1 MGSKKL
7 QVLLP
12 VLFAIVMI
20 VGMLIGFQLKEK
32 TMSPLFFKSS
42 TRSSIQELTEL
53 IKNRYVDKVSEDSIN
68 GLVAN
73 ELLKHLDPHSV
84 YIPASDLSAANE
96 DIMGN
101 FQGIGI
107 EFRQMN
113 DTVNVMSVIS
123 GGPAEKVGL
132 MVGDQLIFVNDTV
145 AIAGK
150 KLDGTA
156 IRKLFRGPADSKVK
170 IKFLRAGK
178 MLEATIARGNI
189 PVSSVDA
196 AYMIAPKVGFIRLNK
211 FAERTYE
218 EFMTELEKLQ
228 AQKMQ
233 SLILDL
239 RGNTGG
245 LMKEA
250 VDMADEF
257 LEDNQLIVY
266 TEGENTPRT
275 EFTAKRPGLFEK
287 GKLVVLIDES
297 SASASEILAGAL
309 QDWDRATIMGRRSFG
324 KGLVQQQFQLSD
336 GSAVRLTIA
345 RYFTPLGRNIQKS
358 YAEGIDK
365 YNDELLGRFHH
376 IDSTTKKD
384 SLARTA
390 KKYKTPAGKTV
401 FGGGGITPDTTVLFD
416 SSLYTRAV
424 LQVLMT
430 STLSDFAYYDF
441 ISNKTQY
448 SAYKDAVKFN
458 ADFKVSDAQW
468 KRFVQYASKEGLN
481 FGVIDARSKEFILNR
496 IKALI
501 ARQIW
506 RTNGYF
512 VVANDADILVGKAV
526 KVVQ

>member
-20 VGMLIGFQLKEK
+20 VGMIIGFQLKEK
-32 TMSPLFFKSS
+32 TMSPMFFSPSS
-42 TRSSIQELTEL
+42 RSSLQELTEL
-53 IKNRYVDKVSEDSIN
+53 IKNRYVDKVSADSIN

-84 YIPASDLSAANE
+84 FIPSADLSAANE

-113 DTVNVMSVIS
+113 DTVNVMNIMP

-132 MVGDQLIFVNDTV
+132 MVGDQLLFVNDSV
-145 AIAGK
+145 SIAGK
-150 KLDGTA
+150 RLDGNA
-156 IRKLFRGPADSKVK
+156 IRRLFRGPADSKVK
-170 IKFLRAGK
+170 VKFLRAGK
-178 MLEATIARGNI
+178 LKEVTITRGNI

-228 AQKMQ
+228 KQKMER
-233 SLILDL
+233 LILDL

-257 LEDNQLIVY
+257 LEDNKLIVY

-336 GSAVRLTIA
+336 GSAVRLTVA

-358 YAEGIDK
+358 YADGVDK
-365 YNDELLGRFHH
+365 YNEELIGRFHQT
-376 IDSTTKKD
+376 DSSAKKD
-384 SLARTA
+384 SIARTV
-390 KKYKTPAGKTV
+390 KKYKTPAGKIV

-416 SSLYTRAV
+416 SSLYTRPV

-430 STLSDFAYYDF
+430 STLNDFAYYDF
-441 ISNKTQY
+441 VANSPQY
-448 SAYKDAVKFN
+448 TLYKDPINFN
-458 ADFKVSDAQW
+458 LNFKVSETQW
-468 KRFVQYASKEGLN
+468 NRFVQYAAKEGLN
-481 FGVIDARSKEFILNR
+481 FSSIDQRSKAFILNR

-506 RTNGYF
+506 RSNGYF

-526 KVVQ
+526 KLVQ

>member
-32 TMSPLFFKSS
+32 TMSSQFFNSAS
-42 TRSSIQELTEL
+42 RSSLQELTDL
-53 IKNRYVDKVSEDSIN
+53 IKNRYVDKVAEDSIN

-73 ELLKHLDPHSV
+73 EILKHLDPHSV
-84 YIPASDLSAANE
+84 FIPPSDLSAANE

-113 DTVNVMSVIS
+113 DTVNVMNIMS

-132 MVGDQLIFVNDTV
+132 MTGDQLIYVNDSV
-145 AIAGK
+145 SISGK
-150 KLDGTA
+150 KLDGNA
-156 IRKLFRGPADSKVK
+156 IRKIFRGPADSKVK
-170 IKFLRAGK
+170 VKFLRAGK
-178 MLEATIARGNI
+178 MQEVMITRGNI

-196 AYMIAPKVGFIRLNK
+196 AYMIAPKVGFVRLNK

-218 EFMTELEKLQ
+218 EFMSELEKLQ
-228 AQKMQ
+228 AQKME

-257 LEDNQLIVY
+257 LSDNKLIVY

-287 GKLVVLIDES
+287 GKLVILIDES

-336 GSAVRLTIA
+336 GSAVRLTVA

-365 YNDELLGRFHH
+365 YNDELMGRYHST
-376 IDSTTKKD
+376 DSIAKKD
-384 SLARTA
+384 SIARTA
-390 KKYKTPAGKTV
+390 KKFKTPSGKIV

-416 SSLYTRAV
+416 STLYTRSV

-430 STLSDFAYYDF
+430 STLNDFAYYDYV
-441 ISNKTQY
+441 SNRSQY
-448 SAYKDAVKFN
+448 AIYKSPTEFSKNFT
-458 ADFKVSDAQW
+458 VSDEQW
-468 KRFVQYASKEGLN
+468 KRFINFAAKEQLTFN
-481 FGVIDARSKEFILNR
+481 TIDQRSKDFILNR

-506 RTNGYF
+506 RSNGYF
-512 VVANDADILVGKAV
+512 AVANNADVLVLKAV
-526 KVVQ
+526 KLVQ